1 MAYSL
6 SKSMLGRDLIT
17 CAGLLFVAALMSAC
31 GDNDTGPTPIVTQS
45 TIALMSPTPAS
56 GSTLTPA
63 GTPPG
68 TFFTRGSGEFGV
80 TVTITAGQD
89 LPFAQL
95 AVFLLTNTNT
105 SGYCGQNLPDWP
117 TWRPFAR
124 GQTVTLTVTG
134 FQVFS
139 LPCEVTGIRAVF
151 NTRDDLH
158 QGGVPPANFII
169 ADTTLPVVYHL
180 RPGGS

>member
-1 MAYSL
+1 MTAGNNAL
-6 SKSMLGRDLIT
+6 LVRVAV
-17 CAGLLFVAALMSAC
+17 CAAAAVACAC
-31 GDNDTGPTPIVTQS
+31 SGNDASPTPIVTPS
-45 TIALMSPTPAS
+45 TIALTAPTPAS
-56 GSTLTPA
+56 GSTLSPI

-68 TFFTRGSGEFGV
+68 TFFTRGSGQFGV

-95 AVFLLTNTNT
+95 AVFLLT
-105 SGYCGQNLPDWP
+105 SGNADGFCGQNLPDWP

-124 GQTVTLTVTG
+124 GQTVTYTVTG

-139 LPCEVTGIRAVF
+139 LPCEVNGIRAVF

-158 QGGVPPANFII
+158 LGGIPPASFVV

-180 RPGGS
+180 RPAGS

>member
-1 MAYSL
+1 
-6 SKSMLGRDLIT
+6 MLACHFIA
-17 CAGLLFVAALMSAC
+17 CAAGLLFVVALTPAC
-31 GDNDTGPTPIVTQS
+31 GGNDASPTPIVTPS
-45 TIALMSPTPAS
+45 TITLTSPTPAQD
-56 GSTLTPA
+56 STLTPA

-68 TFFTRGSGEFGV
+68 AFFTRGSGQFGV

-95 AVFLLTNTNT
+95 ALFLLTNANAD
-105 SGYCGQNLPDWP
+105 GYCGQNLPDWP

-124 GQTVTLTVTG
+124 GQTVTYTVTG

-151 NTRDDLH
+151 NTREDVH
-158 QGGVPPANFII
+158 VGGIPPANFIV

-180 RPGGS
+180 RLSGS

>member
-1 MAYSL
+1 MPACNFIAC
-6 SKSMLGRDLIT
+6 G
-17 CAGLLFVAALMSAC
+17 AGLLFVAALTQGCGGNSAS
-31 GDNDTGPTPIVTQS
+31 PSPIVTPS
-45 TIALMSPTPAS
+45 TIALTSPTPAP

-68 TFFTRGSGEFGV
+68 AFFTRGSGQFGV

-95 AVFLLTNTNT
+95 ALFLLTNANAD
-105 SGYCGQNLPDWP
+105 GYCGQNLPDWP
-117 TWRPFAR
+117 TWRPFMR
-124 GQTVTLTVTG
+124 GQTMTYTVTG

-151 NTRDDLH
+151 NTRDDVH
-158 QGGVPPANFII
+158 VGGVPPANFII
-169 ADTTLPVVYHL
+169 ADATLPVVYHL
-180 RPGGS
+180 RLSGS

>member
-1 MAYSL
+1 MPA
-6 SKSMLGRDLIT
+6 RDLIA
-17 CAGLLFVAALMSAC
+17 CAAGLLFVAALTTAC
-31 GDNDTGPTPIVTQS
+31 GGNDTSPTPIVTPS
-45 TIALMSPTPAS
+45 TIALTSPTPAP

-68 TFFTRGSGEFGV
+68 TFFTRGSGQFGV

-95 AVFLLTNTNT
+95 AVFLLTT
-105 SGYCGQNLPDWP
+105 SNADGYCGQNLPDWP

-124 GQTVTLTVTG
+124 GQTVTYTVTG

-158 QGGVPPANFII
+158 LGGVPPANFIV

-180 RPGGS
+180 RLSGS

>member
-1 MAYSL
+1 MP
-6 SKSMLGRDLIT
+6 GRDLIACT
-17 CAGLLFVAALMSAC
+17 AGALFVAALTPAC
-31 GDNDTGPTPIVTQS
+31 DSNDTHPTPIVTQS
-45 TIALMSPTPAS
+45 TIALMSPTPAP
-56 GSTLTPA
+56 GSTLTPV

-68 TFFTRGSGEFGV
+68 TFFMRGSGMFGV
-80 TVTITAGQD
+80 TVRITAGQD

-95 AVFLLTNTNT
+95 AVFLLTTQNED
-105 SGYCGQNLPDWP
+105 GYCGQNLPDWP

-158 QGGVPPANFII
+158 SGGVPPANFIV

>member
-1 MAYSL
+1 MPA
-6 SKSMLGRDLIT
+6 RDLN
-17 CAGLLFVAALMSAC
+17 ARAAALLLVAALTPAC
-31 GDNDTGPTPIVTQS
+31 GDNDS
-45 TIALMSPTPAS
+45 SPTVVVAPSTVTLTSPSPAP
-56 GSTLTPA
+56 GSTLMPI

-68 TFFTRGSGEFGV
+68 TFFTRGSGQFGV

-95 AVFLLTNTNT
+95 AVFLLTTQNEA
-105 SGYCGQNLPDWP
+105 GYCGQNLPDWP
-117 TWRPFAR
+117 AWRPFAR
-124 GQTVTLTVTG
+124 GQTVTYTVTG

-158 QGGVPPANFII
+158 LGGVPPANFIV

-180 RPGGS
+180 R

>member
-1 MAYSL
+1 
-6 SKSMLGRDLIT
+6 MLGRDLIARA
-17 CAGLLFVAALMSAC
+17 AGLLFVTLTLAC
-31 GDNDTGPTPIVTQS
+31 SGNDTSPTPIVTPS
-45 TIALMSPTPAS
+45 TTIVLMSPTPAP

-68 TFFTRGSGEFGV
+68 TFFTRGSGQFGV
-80 TVTITAGQD
+80 TATITAGQD

-95 AVFLLTNTNT
+95 AVFLLTTTNAD
-105 SGYCGQNLPDWP
+105 GYCGQNLPDWP
-117 TWRPFAR
+117 TWRPLAR
-124 GQTVTLTVTG
+124 GQTITVTVTG

-158 QGGVPPANFII
+158 FGGVPPANFIV

>member
-1 MAYSL
+1 MPAHDRI
-6 SKSMLGRDLIT
+6 GFA
-17 CAGLLFVAALMSAC
+17 AGLLAVAALTSAC
-31 GDNDTGPTPIVTQS
+31 GGSDTSPTPIATLS
-45 TIALMSPTPAS
+45 AIALTSPTPAP

-68 TFFTRGSGEFGV
+68 TFFTRGSGQFGV

-95 AVFLLTNTNT
+95 AVFLLTNANAD
-105 SGYCGQNLPDWP
+105 GYCGQNLPDWP

-124 GQTVTLTVTG
+124 GQTVTYTVTG

-139 LPCEVTGIRAVF
+139 LPCEVTGISAVF

-158 QGGVPPANFII
+158 LGGVPPASFIV

-180 RPGGS
+180 RLSGS

>member
-1 MAYSL
+1 MS
-6 SKSMLGRDLIT
+6 GRDLSAFR
-17 CAGLLFVAALMSAC
+17 AGLLFLAALTSAC
-31 GDNDTGPTPIVTQS
+31 GNDDTSPTPIATATTVVLS
-45 TIALMSPTPAS
+45 SPTPAS
-56 GSTLTPA
+56 GSTLSPI

-68 TFFTRGSGEFGV
+68 TFFMRGSGQFGV
-80 TVTITAGQD
+80 TVTITSGQD

-95 AVFLLTNTNT
+95 AVFLLTTSNP
-105 SGYCGQNLPDWP
+105 SGYCGSNLPDWP

-124 GQTVTLTVTG
+124 GQTVTYTVTG

-158 QGGVPPANFII
+158 SGGIPPANFIV

-180 RPGGS
+180 RPSGS